1 MPADDVAEAVNRGES
16 SRRDLAVARSL
27 DPARVRA
34 EQRVQRFLDAAFELI
49 EDDDSG
55 DFTLQDVVDRS
66 GQSLRSFYQY
76 FAGKHELLLAMFE
89 EYVRVTAEKVR
100 QAAEGVSP
108 LDRLH
113 GSTVTFYRLCR
124 PAKKKQ
130 GAAKRLVPSTVMA
143 EFAQQLLTAHPKEAS
158 RAFVPLV
165 VLFDELLDAAEA
177 DGSVRTDRSRRQTIG
192 VILQA
197 VMFNTFA
204 ATISGSAL
212 GPDDDDAEELW
223 QLLLSGLRAP

>member
-1 MPADDVAEAVNRGES
+1 MPADKVAAATRSEPS

-27 DPARVRA
+27 DPARARA

-49 EDDDSG
+49 EDDARG
-55 DFTLQDVVDRS
+55 DFTLQEVVDRS
-66 GQSLRSFYQY
+66 GQSLRSFYLY

-89 EYVRVTAEKVR
+89 EYVRLTAEQLR
-100 QAAEGVSP
+100 QAVDGTGAP

-113 GSTVTFYRLCR
+113 RTTVEFYRICR
-124 PAKKKQ
+124 PERGERSKKQ
-130 GAAKRLVPSTVMA
+130 KVPSAVMA
-143 EFAQQLLTAHPKEAS
+143 EFAQQLLTDHPKEAC

-165 VLFDELLDAAEA
+165 AVLDELFDAAEA
-177 DGSVRTDRSRRQTIG
+177 DGSVRADRSRRQTIG

-204 ATISGSAL
+204 ATISGSVL
-212 GPDDDDAEELW
+212 RRDDDDAEELW
-223 QLLLSGLRAP
+223 QLLLGGLSPR